1 MKAEGHWGCLQQRL
15 DKRLKTGLGNGGGG
29 GGAEILR
36 HISEAGAIGLTD
48 GGGEQRKEG
57 DQRRLQGFG

>member
-1 MKAEGHWGCLQQRL
+1 M
-15 DKRLKTGLGNGGGG
+15 KTGLGNGGGG
-29 GGAEILR
+29 GVAEILR